1 MNEKGKKPEGL
12 EGFSEETLNEMAMEA
27 IEGGEESIDGM
38 CNLNYKC
45 PQNNVAG
52 CGGYGG

>member
-27 IEGGEESIDGM
+27 VEGGLDPDAACGNNWK
-38 CNLNYKC
+38 CNT
-45 PQNNVAG
+45 VAG
-52 CGGYGG
+52 CACSY